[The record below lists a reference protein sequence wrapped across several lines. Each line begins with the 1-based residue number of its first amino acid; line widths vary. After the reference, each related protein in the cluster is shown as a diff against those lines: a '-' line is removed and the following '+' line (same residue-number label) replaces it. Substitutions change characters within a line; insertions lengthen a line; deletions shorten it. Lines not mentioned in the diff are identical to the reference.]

1 MCTLLGHL
9 SWDSPRWPPSDSA
22 GQHDHPA
29 WLILYTGFPYLRPG
43 SLGAYLSLRHCHSDA
58 WVHTTGGT
66 FFPCP
71 SKSCAWGCLSG
82 VSRLPPFPP
91 HTHLCG
97 SSALRSPQRKGSAF
111 FFFFSLRDSESVAPK
126 LPPVQ
131 WGPGSSVFQ
140 PVTFG
145 TGSGSQPAD
154 PIAGGSSPP
163 GSPVSARVHPL

>member
-1 MCTLLGHL
+1 M
-9 SWDSPRWPPSDSA
+9 
-22 GQHDHPA
+22 HPA
-29 WLILYTGFPYLRPG
+29 GPPVLGLTKMAALGFCRTARSPCLAHPLHGVSLPETWLFGGISLSQAL
-43 SLGAYLSLRHCHSDA
+43 SLGCLGSHNRRYLLPLPVKVLCMGVSLR
-58 WVHTTGGT
+58 
-66 FFPCP
+66 
-71 SKSCAWGCLSG
+71 
-82 VSRLPPFPP
+82 RLPVTPLPSPHSSVWKLCTPFP
-91 HTHLCG
+91 TEKRFCL
-97 SSALRSPQRKGSAF
+97 